1 MSDVDGRLVRLAIP
15 AEARHLRLA
24 RLTAAGIAGD
34 AGFTLEDIEDL
45 RVAVDEVCAI
55 LIEGAGD
62 DAEVEL
68 RYRVGIDELVIEGAC
83 PNGAGEPE
91 LHPVA
96 RELLAMTADEYEV
109 GRDGASVVFRLV
121 KRRHAAAP

>member
-1 MSDVDGRLVRLAIP
+1 MADVDGRPVRLAIP

-24 RLTAAGIAGD
+24 RLTAAGIAGE
-34 AGFTLEDIEDL
+34 AGFTLEAIEDL

-55 LIEGAGD
+55 LIEGAGE
-62 DAEVEL
+62 DAEVMLE
-68 RYRVGIDELVIEGAC
+68 YRSGADGLVIEGSC
-83 PNGAGEPE
+83 PNGGGEPD

-109 GRDGASVVFRLV
+109 GREGSSVVFRLV
-121 KRRHAAAP
+121 KRRHGASP

>member
-1 MSDVDGRLVRLAIP
+1 MTDVDGRPVRLAIP

-34 AGFTLEDIEDL
+34 AGFSLESIEDL

-55 LIEGAGD
+55 LIEGAPE

-68 RYRVGIDELVIEGAC
+68 VYRTTADGLVIEGSC
-83 PNGAGEPE
+83 PNGGAEPD

-96 RELLAMTADEYEV
+96 RELLTMTADEYDV
-109 GRDGASVVFRLV
+109 AKDGSSVVFRLV
-121 KRRHAAAP
+121 KRRHGAAV

>member
-1 MSDVDGRLVRLAIP
+1 MADVDGRPVRLVIP

-34 AGFTLEDIEDL
+34 AGFSLEAIEDL

-55 LIEGAGD
+55 LIEGASPEAD
-62 DAEVEL
+62 IDL
-68 RYRVGIDELVIEGAC
+68 SYRTQADGITIEGSC
-83 PNGAGEPE
+83 PNGGAEPD

-96 RELLAMTADEYEV
+96 RELLAMTADDYSVAKAGEV
-109 GRDGASVVFRLV
+109 VSFRLV
-121 KRRHAAAP
+121 KRRQAATG